1 MGGAGAFA
9 AGVISHISSQPAV
22 VLPVRRFC
30 AALPGVPV
38 VVCPGVAMAPRAR
51 TVDVTG
57 APGTSVNGLRFGLS
71 VLLDTAWYLGS

>member
-1 MGGAGAFA
+1 MAAVEEAIAAHGGAGAFA

-38 VVCPGVAMAPRAR
+38 VV
-51 TVDVTG
+51 
-57 APGTSVNGLRFGLS
+57 
-71 VLLDTAWYLGS
+71 